1 MRNNN
6 NKVQKKYCLTS
17 IVRVSSEARLGC
29 KKYGLTL
36 YFSSHGRMFS
46 SAQQRKSALDNRK
59 KQTGK
64 ALPRTRRGL
73 VSLRLTFCYSY
84 LYVFTYRQIS
94 VTYAWIQIKEVGISG
109 AYSYNIQFYCTSI
122 IHPIMSNVRVYFNI
136 ELALTTWCSFIM
148 ICFISAI

>member
-46 SAQQRKSALDNRK
+46 SAQLQRKSALDIDNHK

-84 LYVFTYRQIS
+84 LYVFTI
-94 VTYAWIQIKEVGISG
+94 
-109 AYSYNIQFYCTSI
+109 TSDI
-122 IHPIMSNVRVYFNI
+122 CHICLNTNKGSKYFWS
-136 ELALTTWCSFIM
+136 LFL
-148 ICFISAI
+148 